1 MIRHRRSLVLLAALI
16 LHAVPIAAAD
26 PVWVPG
32 VTEPAKDITMAFP
45 VVGIVASRPVAEGA
59 RVARGAVV
67 IELDKQLELLDVQRK
82 KLARDFAV
90 AELERL
96 QTLAQRNAIS
106 VSREELDKKKA
117 ESELSRVDV
126 ELADAVL
133 QRRRLVAPF
142 DGEVAL
148 FHKDVGEK
156 CDEQQPVVRLVD
168 TRRCVLVVNLEP
180 RLGAGLRVGQG
191 VVIESESGSGVVR
204 KDASVVYVSPV
215 VDAASGLLRIK
226 AEFDNADGAVRPG
239 VAGRIRIP

>member
-1 MIRHRRSLVLLAALI
+1 MIPSRRAFALFTALALPALLI
-16 LHAVPIAAAD
+16 TAAD
-26 PVWVPG
+26 PVWVAG

-59 RVARGAVV
+59 RIQRGAVV

-82 KLARDFAV
+82 KLAREFAA

-133 QRRRLVAPF
+133 RRRQLIAPF
-142 DGEVAL
+142 EGEVAV

-168 TRRCVLVVNLEP
+168 TRRCILVVNLEP
-180 RLGAGLRVGQG
+180 RLGAGFRVGQA
-191 VVIESESGSGVVR
+191 VVVESESGTGTVR

-226 AEFDNADGAVRPG
+226 AEFDNTDGSVRPG
-239 VAGRIRIP
+239 VAGRIRLP